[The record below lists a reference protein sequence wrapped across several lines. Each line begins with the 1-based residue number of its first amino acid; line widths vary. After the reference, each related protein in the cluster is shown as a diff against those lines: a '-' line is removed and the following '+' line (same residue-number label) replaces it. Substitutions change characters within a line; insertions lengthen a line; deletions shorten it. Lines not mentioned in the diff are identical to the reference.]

1 MRIGVKIPKLGLT
14 IDEVTL
20 SSWEQEPGSAVT
32 EGDVIAVL
40 EADKASYDL
49 TAPASGILAETLFVA
64 GDMIPVGE
72 TVAIINT

>member
-14 IDEVTL
+14 IEEVTL
-20 SSWEQEPGSAVT
+20 TSWEREAGTAVG

-49 TAPASGILAETLFVA
+49 TAPAEGTLVETLFLP
-64 GDMIPVGE
+64 GELIPIGE
-72 TVAIINT
+72 TVAIIAT